1 MFSTGLL
8 LSAGATVAV
17 VLIDKA
23 LEDSGYYWVGTI
35 LKIALPLAGMA
46 LSIYFLEHN
55 PILRWLK

>member
-8 LSAGATVAV
+8 LSAGATVVV
-17 VLIDKA
+17 VLVDKA
-23 LEDSGYYWVGTI
+23 LEDAGYYWVGTI

-46 LSIYFLEHN
+46 LGIYFLEHN